1 MSRDV
6 DQMVYGNNQLLKVYF
21 HCSSKL
27 PSKEHVPCIL
37 LGTKYTGEE
46 ALTAGIVHKTASN
59 AELMNTT
66 LALFREKTSHLKED
80 LDRHTMSLLKH
91 NLHRDIYEF
100 SINPPVEPVSKL

>member
-27 PSKEHVPCIL
+27 PLKEHVPCIL

-59 AELMNTT
+59 AEADEHNTGT
-66 LALFREKTSHLKED
+66 VQRKNQSFERGVLFDHNG
-80 LDRHTMSLLKH
+80 SLLK
-91 NLHRDIYEF
+91 
-100 SINPPVEPVSKL
+100 P